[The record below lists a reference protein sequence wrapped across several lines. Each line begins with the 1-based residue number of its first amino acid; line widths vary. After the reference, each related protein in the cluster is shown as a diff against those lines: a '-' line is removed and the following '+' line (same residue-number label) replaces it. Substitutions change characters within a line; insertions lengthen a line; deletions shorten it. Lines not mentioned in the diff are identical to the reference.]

1 MIDDLVNQ
9 VDNWDQNT
17 LVNYVKDTL
26 MDSYTSCSTED
37 IIEAWQDACV
47 NPSVKCEDSLVQA
60 NSFEQVA
67 NKIKL
72 IEDVKN
78 TYVAT
83 VIRHIKAKNY
93 EEAWGLNISYEADKT
108 HQNDVIQISSVIELL

>member
-1 MIDDLVNQ
+1 MKTRYEMIDDLVNQ
-9 VDNWDQNT
+9 VDNWDQDT
-17 LVNYVKDTL
+17 LVNYVKDIL

-37 IIEAWQDACV
+37 IIEAWQD
-47 NPSVKCEDSLVQA
+47 SV
-60 NSFEQVA
+60 EQVA
-67 NKIKL
+67 NKVEL

-93 EEAWGLNISYEADKT
+93 EEAWGLNIAYEADKT